1 MQATRILCLASAAAF
16 VASCAPAPQTSVPE
30 VIPQI
35 AGRVAGPPQSCV
47 PIQSVSD
54 MHLETP
60 HAFVYTNG
68 PVVWVSATNCP
79 SSADDIPVF
88 HPTASEHCRGDIVRM
103 VDRTT
108 QMPGPSCILGDF
120 VPYRRP

>member
-1 MQATRILCLASAAAF
+1 MQANRILCLMAAASF
-16 VASCAPAPQTSVPE
+16 VASCAPAPRTAVPE
-30 VIPQI
+30 IIPQI

-47 PIQSVSD
+47 PIQSVSN
-54 MHLETP
+54 MLLENE
-60 HAFVYTNG
+60 HAFVYSSG

-79 SSADDIPVF
+79 ASRDDIPVF
-88 HPTASEHCRGDIVRM
+88 HPTGSEHCRGDIVRM
-103 VDRTT
+103 VDRVT

>member
-1 MQATRILCLASAAAF
+1 MRASRILYLAVAAA
-16 VASCAPAPQTSVPE
+16 VGSCAPAPQTAVPE

-47 PIQSVSD
+47 PIQSSTN
-54 MHLETP
+54 MMLENR
-60 HAFVYTNG
+60 HAFVYSTG
-68 PVVWVSATNCP
+68 TVVYVSATNCP
-79 SSADDIPVF
+79 ASADDIPVL
-88 HPTASEHCRGDIVRM
+88 HPTGSEHCRGDIVRM
-103 VDRTT
+103 VDRVT